1 MLHSDDTKSLSLPVM
16 NAKNLTAFF
25 LTGLFLM
32 NLLAFQSNGLLQ
44 VLTGKEVTVVHPFC
58 KKSKST
64 STSDDTLSMDLSS
77 LSSLEIPVICT
88 TVFDF
93 KTTSFSF
100 VFAEDN
106 FKDYVFADALH
117 LNLFSEPFLL
127 PPRV

>member
-1 MLHSDDTKSLSLPVM
+1 MIT
-16 NAKNLTAFF
+16 KNLTVFF
-25 LTGLFLM
+25 LAGLFLI

-58 KKSKST
+58 KKTKNLFT
-64 STSDDTLSMDLSS
+64 AKDTFTMDHSS
-77 LSSLEIPVICT
+77 IHSLEIPVICSS
-88 TVFDF
+88 VFDL

-106 FKDYVFADALH
+106 FKNYVFSDALH
-117 LNLFSEPFLL
+117 LNLSSEPLLL

>member
-1 MLHSDDTKSLSLPVM
+1 MLHSSSTNSLCLRVMKS
-16 NAKNLTAFF
+16 KNLTAFF
-25 LTGLFLM
+25 LAGLFLI

-58 KKSKST
+58 KKAKSLFT
-64 STSDDTLSMDLSS
+64 AEDSFTVDHSS
-77 LSSLEIPVICT
+77 VHSLEIPVICSS
-88 TVFDF
+88 VFDL

-106 FKDYVFADALH
+106 FKEYVFSNTLH
-117 LNLFSEPFLL
+117 LNLISEPLFF